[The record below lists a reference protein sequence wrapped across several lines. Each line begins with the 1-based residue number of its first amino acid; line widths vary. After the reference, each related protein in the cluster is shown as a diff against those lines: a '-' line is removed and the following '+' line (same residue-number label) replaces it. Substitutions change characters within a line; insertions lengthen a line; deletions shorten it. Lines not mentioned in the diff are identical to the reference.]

1 MDSSGKEGHNHTMDH
16 FLTEIPV
23 SELGFIAAK
32 IAFYNFEWRYYTVV
46 MFNTLQAIGLQS
58 FLKHYHQ
65 SVVVKL
71 GRFIPAHRS
80 DVPQMVIFGEDSS
93 EISSTLRWTVRSKYD
108 SNGKLIIICAFYEQE
123 CDEQKIFQTL
133 QSLFMFN
140 VVLLKT
146 SHKTNKSLAYSYN
159 FLSHEKCRNNVP
171 YKLNLSMGCEN
182 DNCFKE
188 LYPERLLNFHKCRLV
203 MSTVEQPPFMYLHNF
218 TKNASGIDGDIMKL
232 AADMLNATL
241 ELKTPEDGGDAGSFV
256 NNNWTGSLGDIY
268 NGRRHASVC
277 SAPLTSNKYGNFQIS
292 FTYYSMDIVWAARL
306 PTQKASW
313 EKLLSPLNIY
323 LRIILL
329 LFFVGIVFM
338 NTICTSSRWR
348 HVGRAF
354 NIEPPKYSFLFFSW
368 VLFLGLPILR
378 EPERRSFLVIIYT
391 WIWFCFVIR
400 SAYQAA
406 LINSL
411 KNPAYLDNLETFQD
425 VLNNGYHYGGFASLK
440 EYYTDDRFIYD
451 HWKVVDQTRFYETL
465 DEIMDGTSDFVLASN
480 KEALKHH
487 LMRYNGT
494 KQVQIIPEKIV
505 NSPTVVYY
513 KKFSPLTG
521 PLNTVLRIALEGGFI
536 HRIHYKYLDHD
547 RKLFR
552 RADSRKP
559 EPLRMNHF
567 TGCFVLLIIGWFVSA
582 TYFAVEYVCGN
593 LKD

>member
-1 MDSSGKEGHNHTMDH
+1 MDFIKKGAHNHTINDCII
-16 FLTEIPV
+16 EEPE
-23 SELGFIAAK
+23 SELGLLAAK
-32 IAFYNFEWRYYTVV
+32 IAFYNFEWRFLTVV
-46 MFNTLQAIGLQS
+46 MFNTLQAIGLKT
-58 FLKHYHQ
+58 FLMHYQQ

-71 GRFIPAHRS
+71 GRFLPARRS
-80 DVPQMVIFGEDSS
+80 DVPQVVIFGEDSS
-93 EISSTLRWTVRSKYD
+93 EISSTLRWTVRSKYN
-108 SNGKLIIICAFYEQE
+108 SNGKFIIVCAFLEQD

-133 QSLFMFN
+133 QSLFILN

-146 SHKTNKSLAYSYN
+146 SLKTNESLAYSYN
-159 FLSHEKCRNNVP
+159 LVSHGICKNNVP
-171 YKLNLSMGCEN
+171 YQLNLSTTCEN
-182 DNCFKE
+182 DECFKE
-188 LYPERLLNFHKCRLV
+188 LYPEKLMNFHGCRLV
-203 MSTVEQPPFMYLHNF
+203 MSTIEQPPFMYLHNF
-218 TKNASGIDGDIMKL
+218 TRSPSGIDGDIMKL

-241 ELKTPEDGGDAGSFV
+241 VLMTPADGGDAGSFIK
-256 NNNWTGSLGDIY
+256 NNWTGSLGDIY

-277 SAPLTSNKYGNFQIS
+277 STPLTTNKNGNFQIS

-313 EKLLSPLNIY
+313 EKLLSPLNIS

-329 LFFVGIVFM
+329 LFFIGIVFM
-338 NTICTSSRWR
+338 NTICTSTIWR
-348 HVGRAF
+348 QIRRTF
-354 NIEPPKYSFLFFSW
+354 EIEPPKYSFLFFSW

-378 EPERRSFLVIIYT
+378 EPERKSFLVTVYT
-391 WIWFCFVIR
+391 WVWFCFIIR

-411 KNPAYLDNLETFQD
+411 KNPAYLDKFQTFQE
-425 VLNNGYHYGGFASLK
+425 VLNNDYPYGGPATLK

-465 DEIMDGTSDFVLASN
+465 DDIMDGTTDFVLASN
-480 KEALKHH
+480 KEAVKHH
-487 LMRYNGT
+487 VMRYNGT
-494 KQVQIIPEKIV
+494 KQLQIIPEKIV

-521 PLNTVLRIALEGGFI
+521 PLNTVLRTALEAGFI
-536 HRIHYKYLDHD
+536 NRIHYKYLDHD

-552 RADSRKP
+552 RVISRKP

-567 TGCFVLLIIGWFVSA
+567 TGSFVLLIIGWIVSA